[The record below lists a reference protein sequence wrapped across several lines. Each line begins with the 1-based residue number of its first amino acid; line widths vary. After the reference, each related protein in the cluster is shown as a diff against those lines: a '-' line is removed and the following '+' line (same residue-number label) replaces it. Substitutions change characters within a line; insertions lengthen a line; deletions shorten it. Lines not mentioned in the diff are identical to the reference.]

1 MRSANGAWLP
11 SSENFRSCTRFMY
24 IRVSAARLRLMAGF
38 YYRFLESVARWP
50 RHIAI
55 ELQRQ
60 HGDIERL
67 TYSELRSQAE
77 SVGSWLEQQSGPNAF
92 QGARCAILADNG
104 PRWVAAY
111 LGTLAAGGVAVPLDT
126 AFSPVQVSKL
136 LKDSGSTFLFAD
148 SRHLEAAREAV
159 PDARSSG
166 LATRLVL
173 LDSSSDPATPGWEQV
188 LAQGSGSFKPAE
200 VSTEDLAVLLY
211 TSGTTSDPKG
221 VMLSHGNLVFEVD
234 SVAKLVS
241 YTERD
246 AILGIL
252 PL

>member
-1 MRSANGAWLP
+1 M
-11 SSENFRSCTRFMY
+11 T
-24 IRVSAARLRLMAGF
+24 GF

-77 SVGSWLEQQSGPNAF
+77 SVGAWLEQQSGPNAF

-111 LGTLAAGGVAVPLDT
+111 LGTLAAGRVA
-126 AFSPVQVSKL
+126 
-136 LKDSGSTFLFAD
+136 
-148 SRHLEAAREAV
+148 
-159 PDARSSG
+159 
-166 LATRLVL
+166 VL
-173 LDSSSDPATPGWEQV
+173 LD
-188 LAQGSGSFKPAE
+188 
-200 VSTEDLAVLLY
+200 

-221 VMLSHGNLVFEVD
+221 VMLTHANLLGEADAVFKFLKVTPTD
-234 SVAKLVS
+234 SV
-241 YTERD
+241 
-246 AILGIL
+246 LGIL
-252 PL
+252 PLFHALAQMANLLLPFAAGARVVYLETLNTTELLRGLREREITLFACVPQFFYLIHERVMKQVAGRPLLQRAAFRFLMRLS